1 MAEDQTPPRP
11 RRRPRSTPKARPSVV
26 WMVLD
31 RYLVI
36 LSAGLVAGIWLVS
49 DWVGLHI
56 GGGAAASMTAFIG
69 YAALKSKTDDHWRRL
84 QIEREEL
91 RSLVEHMEK
100 AAPGSPEALQV
111 RRELVALAR
120 RAQTEAPDHE

>member
-1 MAEDQTPPRP
+1 MATEDPKP
-11 RRRPRSTPKARPSVV
+11 RRRRRPLPRRRSGSVIL
-26 WMVLD
+26 MVVD

-49 DWVGLHI
+49 DWLGLQI
-56 GGGAAASMTAFIG
+56 GGGTAASLSMFVG

-84 QIEREEL
+84 EIEREEL
-91 RSLVEHMEK
+91 RELVDHLEK
-100 AAPGSPEALQV
+100 AQPGSPEALQV